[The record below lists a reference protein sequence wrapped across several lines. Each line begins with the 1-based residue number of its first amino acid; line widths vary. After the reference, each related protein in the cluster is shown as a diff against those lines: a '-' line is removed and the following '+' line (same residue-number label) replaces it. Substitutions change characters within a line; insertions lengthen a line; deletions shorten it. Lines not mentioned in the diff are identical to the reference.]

1 MSFGLFTKT
10 CPWCEKQL
18 PQGTQLGQRP
28 APVPAKWYQFSKH
41 ELVCPLC
48 NSPVAIEENGRW
60 WMLLA
65 LPLPL
70 GTLAELIIGPS
81 FLVPYYVTPFL
92 WGLLI
97 IGAIG
102 YGHGIKLK
110 KVGAA

>member
-1 MSFGLFTKT
+1 
-10 CPWCEKQL
+10 
-18 PQGTQLGQRP
+18 
-28 APVPAKWYQFSKH
+28 
-41 ELVCPLC
+41 
-48 NSPVAIEENGRW
+48 
-60 WMLLA
+60 MLLA